1 VLDIPDEEIV
11 VCGMAL
17 GYEDTSKP
25 ENEFRTDRAPLEDW
39 VTFAE

>member
-1 VLDIPDEEIV
+1 
-11 VCGMAL
+11 

-39 VTFAE
+39 VTFAT

>member
-1 VLDIPDEEIV
+1 
-11 VCGMAL
+11 MAL

-25 ENEFRTDRAPLEDW
+25 EATFRTDRAPLDEW